1 MNDSNS
7 LIAIVILLLLIIVGY
22 FLAQRLGKSE
32 QPEVAKREDAPE
44 PAKTIDHPEPAES
57 STPPSTEEGNRG
69 GGDLFEQPKAQE
81 ALETSIPEPN
91 TSEGTRGGGDLFEQS
106 EGEALEDNTTIDVFY
121 GTDRKRTGETELSE
135 FYGGERNSQAPDG
148 PMEYGICKVSIPPNH
163 KVGNIEAPKW
173 WKFEFTP
180 DVKKHVVL
188 QEIAHSSKKDFF
200 QQLKETVSA
209 SSEQQAFV
217 FVHGYNV
224 NFDAAAM
231 RTAQIAYDLAFDGAP
246 IMYTWPSR
254 GNVKS
259 YTVDES
265 NIQWT
270 KPHLQQFLLDVSE
283 SSGATTIHLI
293 AHSMGNRA
301 LTRAFVDL
309 VEDNEPQ
316 SQKFKK
322 IILTAPD
329 IDADV
334 FKGEIAPAMLKSQ
347 AHITLYAS
355 SNDKALLLSKKVHG
369 HPRAGDSG
377 EKLVVLAG
385 IDTIDATAANTGFLG
400 HSYFA
405 ESIDIISDIFQLLK
419 DGKSADKRDGL
430 KPKSNDFG
438 DYWEVLEKDVS

>member
-1 MNDSNS
+1 MNDTNS
-7 LIAIVILLLLIIVGY
+7 IIAIVILLLLIVVGY
-22 FLAQRLGKSE
+22 FLAQRLGKSSP
-32 QPEVAKREDAPE
+32 PETAKREDP
-44 PAKTIDHPEPAES
+44 PQSLDPITPPEPAES
-57 STPPSTEEGNRG
+57 SAPPPSTEEGNRG
-69 GGDLFEQPKAQE
+69 GGDLFDQPKAPE
-81 ALETSIPEPN
+81 ALESSIPEPN
-91 TSEGTRGGGDLFEQS
+91 ASEDTRGGGDLFE
-106 EGEALEDNTTIDVFY
+106 ETPADNTTIDVFY
-121 GTDRKRTGETELSE
+121 GTDRKRTGEKELAK
-135 FYGGERNSQAPDG
+135 FYGGERNSQAADG

-173 WKFEFTP
+173 WKFEFSP

-188 QEIAHSSKKDFF
+188 QEIAPSPKADFF
-200 QQLKETVSA
+200 QALKETVSA
-209 SSEQQAFV
+209 SNEQQAFV

-224 NFDAAAM
+224 KFDAAAK
-231 RTAQIAYDLAFDGAP
+231 RTAQIAFDLAFDGAP

-254 GNVKS
+254 GTVKD

-270 KPHLQQFLLDVSE
+270 KPHLQQFLLDISE
-283 SSGATTIHLI
+283 SSGATTLHLI

-301 LTRAFVDL
+301 LTRAFADL
-309 VEDNEPQ
+309 VEDNEVH
-316 SQKFKK
+316 SQKIKK

-355 SNDKALLLSKKVHG
+355 SNDKALLLSKRVHG

-377 EKLVVLAG
+377 EKLVVLPG

-405 ESIDIISDIFQLLK
+405 ESVDIISDIFQLLK
-419 DGKSADKRDGL
+419 DGKRADKRDGL
-430 KPKSNDFG
+430 MPKSNDFG
-438 DYWEVLEKDVS
+438 DYWEVLDKDTF